1 MPTDAD
7 LGPVARRYLDALIA
21 VFVRRSGVSIGPGTT
36 IVPSADRTDSDAA
49 VAYLLPDRTIVACG
63 PHLVSRL
70 AGLAG
75 SERLDE
81 SAIVGRLEAVG
92 GRHVGAGVNRV
103 LEQRP
108 IAPIG
113 DVTGLSGRWLERDRP
128 DDVTVLARFVD
139 DVPDDDLD
147 EAELSLDQLDPAIH
161 VLVDDASGEVAAY
174 ASGRPWEYGPDF
186 DDIGVVVHPAF
197 RRRGLGARVVHD
209 YAVARLPD
217 VPQLY
222 RHDADNAGS
231 SRLSASLGFAEVHR
245 LVAVELGS
253 G

>member
-245 LVAVELGS
+245 LVAVELRS